1 MDDLKRRKQK
11 NIVDFSLVKSEKKIK
26 GKKKPLKKLEFYII
40 LIASA
45 LVFGFAFV
53 TFMYQTVTM
62 KGPSMQGTIE
72 DEDVVVVSKMRKFI
86 KGVHVNDV
94 IAVKRSKDTY
104 YSIKRVVAKP
114 GDSVQIIGGKLYVN
128 DELQEKFK
136 DQIIVN
142 PGNASNKIVLEKNQ
156 FYVLGDNVNNSDDS
170 RFPTVGIVQKTDI
183 TGIVIYKLSP
193 KEHKGK
199 VK

>member
-114 GDSVQIIGGKLYVN
+114 G
-128 DELQEKFK
+128 
-136 DQIIVN
+136 
-142 PGNASNKIVLEKNQ
+142 
-156 FYVLGDNVNNSDDS
+156 
-170 RFPTVGIVQKTDI
+170 
-183 TGIVIYKLSP
+183 
-193 KEHKGK
+193 
-199 VK
+199 

>member
-128 DELQEKFK
+128 DEQQEKFK

-170 RFPTVGIVQKTDI
+170 RFPAVGIVQKTDI
-183 TGIVIYKLSP
+183 IGIVIYKLSP

>member
-45 LVFGFAFV
+45 LVFGFASV

-104 YSIKRVVAKP
+104 YSITRVVAKP

-156 FYVLGDNVNNSDDS
+156 FYVLGDNANNSDDS
-170 RFPTVGIVQKTDI
+170 RFPAVGIVQKTDI

>member
-1 MDDLKRRKQK
+1 MKRRKQK

-170 RFPTVGIVQKTDI
+170 RFPAVGIVQKTDI
-183 TGIVIYKLSP
+183 IGIVIYKLSP

>member
-128 DELQEKFK
+128 DELQEKLK

-170 RFPTVGIVQKTDI
+170 RFPAVGIVQKTDI
-183 TGIVIYKLSP
+183 IGIVIYKLSP

>member
-40 LIASA
+40 LITSA

-170 RFPTVGIVQKTDI
+170 RFPAVGIVQKTDI

>member
-1 MDDLKRRKQK
+1 
-11 NIVDFSLVKSEKKIK
+11 
-26 GKKKPLKKLEFYII
+26 
-40 LIASA
+40 
-45 LVFGFAFV
+45 
-53 TFMYQTVTM
+53 
-62 KGPSMQGTIE
+62 MQN
-72 DEDVVVVSKMRKFI
+72 R
-86 KGVHVNDV
+86 
-94 IAVKRSKDTY
+94 A
-104 YSIKRVVAKP
+104 
-114 GDSVQIIGGKLYVN
+114 DSVQIIGGKLYVN

-170 RFPTVGIVQKTDI
+170 RFPAVGIVQKTDI

>member
-170 RFPTVGIVQKTDI
+170 RFPAVGIVQKTDI
-183 TGIVIYKLSP
+183 IGIVIYKLSP

>member
-170 RFPTVGIVQKTDI
+170 RFPAVGIVQKTDI